1 MSYVLDLSCQGTKC
15 IFTFTDVINFHVLK
29 IVIFVGVNLSIHVR
43 LFSLEPSFVVCTFF
57 FSIVQ
62 RHNCV
67 GYHTWKVCLL
77 VIVSVRKTQSSQAT
91 LHRAN
96 ATYCAVHNKIT
107 FFVEY
112 THDLDLFGIFI

>member
-57 FSIVQ
+57 SLLCRDTTVLVTIPGKF
-62 RHNCV
+62 
-67 GYHTWKVCLL
+67 VC
-77 VIVSVRKTQSSQAT
+77 
-91 LHRAN
+91 
-96 ATYCAVHNKIT
+96 
-107 FFVEY
+107 
-112 THDLDLFGIFI
+112 